1 MRRHSPTLAFAS
13 AAVAT
18 ALLCSAGTAHAEG
31 WMVDTTAA
39 LGTGL
44 EGGDPGGGD
53 IEWRRARTRLLA
65 GFDLRSDESE
75 EQSLGVRAFAELER
89 RGGVGGEVRYE
100 RWLGRAL
107 GGYVFATGLIAPET
121 LVGAGFGATFVI
133 PFGKRVGFA
142 IEPAFAAL
150 PLGSDVPDDT
160 VVMWATLSL
169 GVRVGL

>member
-1 MRRHSPTLAFAS
+1 MRHSQLALVS
-13 AAVAT
+13 AAVAA
-18 ALLCSAGTAHAEG
+18 ALLCSARPLRAEG
-31 WMVDTTAA
+31 WMLDGTAA

-44 EGGDPGGGD
+44 EGGDPGAGS

-65 GFDLRSDESE
+65 GFDLRSDEAE

-89 RGGVGGEVRYE
+89 RGGVGGELRYE
-100 RWLGRAL
+100 RWLGRGM
-107 GGYVFATGLIAPET
+107 GGYVFATGLVAPET

-133 PFGKRVGFA
+133 PFGKRVGFG

-150 PLGSDVPDDT
+150 PLGSDVPDGT